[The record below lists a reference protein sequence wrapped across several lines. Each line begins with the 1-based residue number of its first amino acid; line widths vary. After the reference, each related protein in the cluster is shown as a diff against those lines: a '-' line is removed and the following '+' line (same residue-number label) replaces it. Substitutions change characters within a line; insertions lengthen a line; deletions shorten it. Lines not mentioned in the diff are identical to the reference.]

1 MAEIRIEKRSPIWP
15 WIVGVLVLLVVGWMA
30 IGALNDEEPVVEQA
44 ALQQEGAIGTAGAAV
59 PAAVQDYAAFAGE
72 SGQPSMGREHEYT
85 AEGIRRLSAAL
96 GAFVEQNAN
105 DTETRNRFDR
115 FRQAADRLQQD
126 PQSGA
131 HAGTVRDVFTSAVEV
146 FESGRIDAGD
156 VSRLRQTATSI
167 SADQPLLEQTDTVK
181 QFFSQ
186 SSEALQRAA
195 QQRS

>member
-1 MAEIRIEKRSPIWP
+1 MAEIRIEKRSPIWL
-15 WIVGVLVLLVVGWMA
+15 WILGVLVLLVVGWIA
-30 IGALNDEEPVVEQA
+30 IGALTDEEPVVEQA
-44 ALQQEGAIGTAGAAV
+44 AVQPEGTVGTAGAAV
-59 PAAVQDYAAFAGE
+59 PAAVQDYAAFANE
-72 SGQPSMGREHEYT
+72 PAQPSMGREHEYT

-115 FRQAADRLQQD
+115 FRQAAERLQQD

-131 HAGTVRDVFTSAVEV
+131 HASTVRDVFTSAVDV

-167 SADQPLLEQTDTVK
+167 SADQPLLEQSETVK
-181 QFFSQ
+181 EFFSQ

-195 QQRS
+195 QRS